1 MMSDTIKLEREDP
14 IIHIKAYGGV
24 QIQGIEQLEV
34 QCETRS
40 PQLATLVE
48 EDNHVYITANAA
60 CQLKVPQKASIK
72 IEKAMGSVKISGI
85 MNDIKIEKVLGNLVL
100 NDIGSAHIEKI
111 GGNFSV
117 RFTTGKVL
125 VEKVAGKLTVE
136 KVPVLYCQ
144 KVGGSCIVKDV
155 SDEFD
160 LEKAGGSFSGQTLRG
175 NISVENIGGSFIA
188 KGIDL
193 TSDLK
198 VGGGIKLDNFTFT
211 DGVAIKAGGDI
222 DIGLGEFEK
231 DLTIN
236 IDSGTGH
243 IRVRTQQVE
252 TKVDKYQY
260 QLALGEGGKHLHL
273 AAGGSVL
280 VTDQAVTG
288 DEIVGDLSED
298 FKFEESA
305 LSKIIQERVDAATKL
320 ADAKIRAAQ
329 IRLERLQEDLERKR
343 GINIDPEQEE
353 VFTEVP
359 AVPSIVTPPP
369 VSRPAGMK
377 SATSEERLMI
387 LKMLQDKK
395 ITVDEAELLFKT
407 LKD

>member
-1 MMSDTIKLEREDP
+1 M
-14 IIHIKAYGGV
+14 
-24 QIQGIEQLEV
+24 
-34 QCETRS
+34 
-40 PQLATLVE
+40 
-48 EDNHVYITANAA
+48 
-60 CQLKVPQKASIK
+60 
-72 IEKAMGSVKISGI
+72 
-85 MNDIKIEKVLGNLVL
+85 
-100 NDIGSAHIEKI
+100 
-111 GGNFSV
+111 
-117 RFTTGKVL
+117 
-125 VEKVAGKLTVE
+125 
-136 KVPVLYCQ
+136 
-144 KVGGSCIVKDV
+144 
-155 SDEFD
+155 
-160 LEKAGGSFSGQTLRG
+160 
-175 NISVENIGGSFIA
+175 
-188 KGIDL
+188 
-193 TSDLK
+193 
-198 VGGGIKLDNFTFT
+198 
-211 DGVAIKAGGDI
+211 
-222 DIGLGEFEK
+222 
-231 DLTIN
+231 
-236 IDSGTGH
+236 
-243 IRVRTQQVE
+243 
-252 TKVDKYQY
+252 
-260 QLALGEGGKHLHL
+260 ALGEGGKNLHL

-280 VTDQAVTG
+280 VTDQAITG